1 MRVLSIQ
8 PTPNPNAYKFF
19 VDGRLGSVARDL
31 SAPPPDADPLTRDL
45 FAVPGVRGLFFLDDF
60 VTVTMAEDADWRAV
74 HEQVTGVLG
83 RHAASPTPAAAA
95 PAGSAPDVDDLGLMA
110 KIEEI
115 LNDRVRPALAGDGG
129 GLEARGARARGQGP
143 AHPIPGCVRVLPQLH
158 RGHAD
163 GDPEHAPVGDRRIAA
178 GRERLAPPARRA
190 RPA

>member
-129 GLEARGARARGQGP
+129 GLEVLGLEDKVLRIRYQGACGSCP
-143 AHPIPGCVRVLPQLH
+143 SS
-158 RGHAD
+158 
-163 GDPEHAPVGDRRIAA
+163 IAGTLMA
-178 GRERLAPPARRA
+178 IQNMLQSEIDESLQVVNA
-190 RPA
+190 